1 MKERIV
7 FMGTSTFSLEVFK
20 MLMEEGYRIVGVVT
34 QPDKRVGRKKTLA
47 MSEVKEEALKYDMP
61 IIQPTKIRNDYQAIL
76 DLKPDMIITAA
87 YGQIIPKALLDY
99 PKLGCINVH
108 ASLLPKYRGGAPV
121 HRSIING
128 DHMTGISIMYMT
140 EKMDAGNIIKQER
153 VPIYDDDNVGI
164 LYDRLSVIGASLLKK
179 TLPFIIDKANDSIP
193 QDESKVTYAYN
204 LTREDEKINWNLT
217 SRQVYNQV
225 RGTNPWPGSYSTYNN
240 KIVKIWNGNYQVD
253 DSYQNIENG
262 TIVVIT
268 KTTIGVK
275 VSDGIYFITELQIE
289 GKKKMLVRDYLN
301 GHCMFELNTKFE

>member
-61 IIQPTKIRNDYQAIL
+61 IIQPAKIRNDYQAIL

-99 PKLGCINVH
+99 PRLGCINVH

-121 HRSIING
+121 HRCIING

-164 LYDRLSVIGASLLKK
+164 LYDRLSIIGASLLRK

-193 QDESKVTYAYN
+193 QDESQVTYAYN

-240 KIVKIWNGNYQVD
+240 KIVKIWNGNYQVN

-262 TIVVIT
+262 TIVDIT

-275 VSDGIYFITELQIE
+275 VSDGIYSITELQVE